1 MAVSWAHIVE
11 RATHGNARK
20 WLARVGPVIA
30 LVFVFTLFAILRF
43 DKFVTKANIEIMML
57 QTAVVGT
64 AAIGMTLI
72 IVSGGIDLSVG
83 SVIALCTV
91 VVALLLKAGAPPF
104 LAAIGGIAAGS
115 TCGLLTGT
123 LVTRLRLM
131 PFIVTLGM
139 MGTLRGVAK
148 GLSGER
154 PIYPSLEE
162 CGPLAFLLKPLDTAH
177 GWMLFPPGVWMM
189 LVLAGIV
196 AAMLRYTRLG
206 RHIFA
211 IGSNEQTARLCGV
224 DVERVKD
231 IVYTVGATFAGIAAL
246 LQFSYLHGG
255 DPTTAGGYEL
265 NIIAA
270 VVIGGASL
278 SGGEGTI
285 IGSLIG
291 AIIMTVVANGCT
303 KMGMPNWVQE
313 IVTGIIIIA
322 AVTLDKLRHR
332 NET

>member
-189 LVLAGIV
+189 LVLAGI
-196 AAMLRYTRLG
+196 
-206 RHIFA
+206 
-211 IGSNEQTARLCGV
+211 
-224 DVERVKD
+224 
-231 IVYTVGATFAGIAAL
+231 AAL